1 MGELNKDELETLQ
14 DLLNEEIIS
23 YLKDGYSK
31 TDEYVVYLLSI
42 IKKLNLKLV
51 YNLDKYA

>member
-1 MGELNKDELETLQ
+1 MEKLNKDELETLQ
-14 DLLNEEIIS
+14 ELLNEEIIS
-23 YLKDGYSK
+23 YLESGYLK
-31 TDEYVVYLLSI
+31 TDEYVIYLLSI